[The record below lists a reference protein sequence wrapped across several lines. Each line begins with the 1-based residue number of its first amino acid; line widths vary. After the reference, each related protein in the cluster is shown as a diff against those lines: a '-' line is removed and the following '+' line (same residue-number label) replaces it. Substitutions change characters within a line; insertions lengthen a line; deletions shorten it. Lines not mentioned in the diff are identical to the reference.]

1 MKVTESMDEQFAL
14 KVSFEELSNYYISL
28 FIFLVSCI
36 CSALIIYIISTII
49 NVYYKIQEKYTH
61 LRFND

>member
-1 MKVTESMDEQFAL
+1 MDEQFAL
-14 KVSFEELSNYYISL
+14 KVSFEELSNSYILLPL